1 MSLRLFKALLVLL
14 LTLGLCLSVSP
25 GLARW
30 GKADIGYVSVDRA
43 CRDGALVVGQS
54 ELESA
59 SDVTVALG
67 AREYIN
73 TSVALDDPFSG
84 SPRPAS
90 DYGPDIVGGLAGS
103 LAVMLQPLVLS
114 AEVEPGHTL
123 DHRRYGVATLTWN
136 APLAPGTRIALVY
149 KRAFDN
155 IEVVST
161 DAIIE
166 DCQIASGAR
175 LPILAASLPGT
186 AVAPGG
192 ALSYEL
198 AGWPK
203 NGLPYLGNIPLLMGN
218 RFSSAHLLTHPLS
231 LGGPR
236 QPVGDTLILDVFSTA
251 LASAARSGESKT
263 MTASNPSLSGNGR
276 LVAFESLDS
285 SFVAGDSN
293 SAHDIFV
300 FDRQTATIEL
310 LSRGFA
316 GAVANDSS
324 LNPSI
329 SFDGRFVVFESNAS
343 NLVANDGNGFKDV
356 FLIDRQTGTLALL
369 SRAVAGADTDAA
381 SFSPAL
387 SADGRYVAFVSS
399 ASNLVANDS
408 NGQDDIFVLDRQS
421 ATISLVSAASPA
433 QAANAASFSPVLSG
447 DGRYVAFGSSA
458 SNLVSNDSNGQDD
471 IFVLDRQNASI
482 QLVSGGL
489 AGLGAN
495 ASSAAPALSG
505 DGRYIAFESYATNLV
520 ANDTNAYSDVF
531 VFDQAQGTLRRLSL
545 RNNIQGD
552 GDSSAAAV
560 SGDGRY
566 VVFQTNATNLLGND
580 TNNATDLIRYALADG
595 SSMRISRG
603 FDGSASNAAMLAPT
617 LSYDGSMIGFESYA
631 SNLLPT
637 PTTTEGNIYLLQ
649 RAQVT
654 FWVGAQQIFLPLV
667 KR

>member
-1 MSLRLFKALLVLL
+1 M
-14 LTLGLCLSVSP
+14 
-25 GLARW
+25 
-30 GKADIGYVSVDRA
+30 
-43 CRDGALVVGQS
+43 
-54 ELESA
+54 
-59 SDVTVALG
+59 
-67 AREYIN
+67 
-73 TSVALDDPFSG
+73 
-84 SPRPAS
+84 
-90 DYGPDIVGGLAGS
+90 
-103 LAVMLQPLVLS
+103 
-114 AEVEPGHTL
+114 
-123 DHRRYGVATLTWN
+123 
-136 APLAPGTRIALVY
+136 
-149 KRAFDN
+149 
-155 IEVVST
+155 
-161 DAIIE
+161 
-166 DCQIASGAR
+166 
-175 LPILAASLPGT
+175 
-186 AVAPGG
+186 
-192 ALSYEL
+192 
-198 AGWPK
+198 
-203 NGLPYLGNIPLLMGN
+203 
-218 RFSSAHLLTHPLS
+218 
-231 LGGPR
+231 
-236 QPVGDTLILDVFSTA
+236 
-251 LASAARSGESKT
+251 
-263 MTASNPSLSGNGR
+263 
-276 LVAFESLDS
+276 
-285 SFVAGDSN
+285 
-293 SAHDIFV
+293 
-300 FDRQTATIEL
+300 
-310 LSRGFA
+310 
-316 GAVANDSS
+316 
-324 LNPSI
+324 
-329 SFDGRFVVFESNAS
+329 
-343 NLVANDGNGFKDV
+343 
-356 FLIDRQTGTLALL
+356 
-369 SRAVAGADTDAA
+369 
-381 SFSPAL
+381 
-387 SADGRYVAFVSS
+387 
-399 ASNLVANDS
+399 
-408 NGQDDIFVLDRQS
+408 LDRQS